1 MPRRLPPV
9 LTFTLD
15 DGTPVALRAVMPADR
30 ERIRAGFETLSE
42 DTRTL
47 RFLAP
52 IAHLSEEQLRY
63 FTEVDHVDH
72 VAWGALDLREAG
84 NPGFGVGRWVQLPE
98 APHVAEFSLTVAD
111 GAQGHGLGAL
121 LLAVLYVVGASL
133 EVRALR
139 GVIARANGKMVHWM
153 HRLGA
158 TPAPDDAAD
167 DSAVTLDLPV
177 TPDLASL
184 PDNETARHF
193 AALVR
198 LVNAAAAE
206 QALPTNPWRVGLL
219 MRT

>member
-1 MPRRLPPV
+1 V

-52 IAHLSEEQLRY
+52 IAHLSDDQLRY

-72 VAWGALDLREAG
+72 VAWGALDLRETG
-84 NPGFGVGRWVQLPE
+84 NPGFGVGRWVRLPGQ
-98 APHVAEFSLTVAD
+98 PGVAEYALTVAD

-121 LLAVLYVVGASL
+121 LFAVLYVLAGTL
-133 EVRALR
+133 EIHTLR
-139 GVIARANGKMVHWM
+139 GLIARTNGRMTRWMV
-153 HRLGA
+153 RLGA
-158 TPAPDDAAD
+158 VVVEEDLTDDAL
-167 DSAVTLDLPV
+167 TLDLPV
-177 TPDLASL
+177 VALDEL
-184 PDNETARHF
+184 PDTPTGAHF

-198 LVNAAAAE
+198 RVHRACIE
-206 QALPTNPWRVGLL
+206 EALPTNPWRVGLL
-219 MRT
+219 G